1 MVWLPEAQPQTAEE
15 SSRAPSCPEIAM
27 AANERRITRIV
38 HFTRI
43 SGLVGILA
51 SLAVKARSDLPK
63 DSHLKYVFEENA
75 TDRSRDLRWHGYVNL
90 SVSEINVRMFRH
102 SVRWHPN
109 DEWAILEFDPDIL
122 THPGVVFSTTNNA
135 YDVSHRAAGLEG
147 FNQMFALEIPWG
159 NFGAVSNRR
168 GRGSHQPT
176 NPQAEVLY
184 PFKLSLEHL
193 DAIIVGDEDTY
204 DSVEGALSPFPPNP
218 RIACVPEAFQ

>member
-1 MVWLPEAQPQTAEE
+1 M
-15 SSRAPSCPEIAM
+15 
-27 AANERRITRIV
+27 
-38 HFTRI
+38 
-43 SGLVGILA
+43 
-51 SLAVKARSDLPK
+51 
-63 DSHLKYVFEENA
+63 
-75 TDRSRDLRWHGYVNL
+75 
-90 SVSEINVRMFRH
+90 
-102 SVRWHPN
+102 
-109 DEWAILEFDPDIL
+109 ILEFDPDIL

-147 FNQMFALEIPWG
+147 FNQMFASEIPWG
-159 NFGAVSNRR
+159 YLGTVSNRR

-193 DAIIVGDEDTY
+193 DAITVSDEDTY